1 MVSSGVLPRLYAK
14 LTLAARQPSI
24 VAFACTRCH
33 RQERLSCRRPAR
45 TPAEPDAPVAR
56 DARSSAAG
64 RATDAR
70 VARATKHARSS
81 VSPGSPLARRFFF
94 FVSMAGARLLRA
106 VLLLLLARGR
116 PTHAFSHPRRSDV
129 YGSGADTLVED
140 HREYDDS
147 GELVH
152 VNENDA
158 SYADAAVSSPDAW
171 SRANDAR
178 RAAVADA
185 TARAR
190 TRGSYP
196 NAEARV
202 ETRALPRGVYP
213 GHAAV
218 EWNRA
223 FNAFESK
230 PVFVTRVAP
239 RTGPTRGGTAVAVDG
254 GPFKWPAPTGRET
267 CRFFHVFDRP
277 ANDDVKKTSAF
288 ASDAADA
295 FGYSDVPAT
304 VLSRTRVECV
314 TPARLNEGVV
324 AVAVS
329 ADGVVFSAD
338 SPATATARGD
348 HGGFAFFEYVDGP
361 PAGFFR
367 ADNATGAYGGGTVV
381 TVTVNRAAPTR
392 ATRATSHEAFGAT
405 RLELDDP
412 RVVLTLANGT
422 TVPSTFLAGINE
434 SRAFVDGVAA
444 RARNAYV
451 SEYDGAS
458 VSVAAVRDVV
468 DDAGDATPPSSVPLG
483 ALRVAGELVNG
494 TDGIGYALVPAEL
507 VRLNVTFVEHFND
520 TEPARAYRP
529 FQPSEFITCEFA
541 YDHLGPH
548 DAVFNLTGET
558 RLNASEIRARAAG
571 TFYGDC
577 HADCVMDAELVNH
590 VEFLGNF
597 SWRGNCSI
605 PVVNLTALNVT
616 IEERIKMFGERWD
629 PYDAPRVDFFGD
641 ADEGTNFS
649 DAKRLT
655 NCSWAPFIPAR
666 RLRSKGTWLGY
677 DRVACPA
684 PQQTM
689 PPRNTTFG
697 PNVTDL
703 RTPTRVRVS
712 HDGVA
717 FSSEEEAFD
726 FTYVKTSPDV
736 FHAFTRQ
743 VAGFYRARGPF
754 SGNTEVYLNGT
765 GFVPSDH
772 IRARFSPWTLN
783 ATLHYNVNRTKE
795 TGRCF
800 FDTPE
805 QIRCHTPRWYPYEEY
820 YEWQKGGYEPCFKTY
835 VDVSN
840 DGGLT
845 WTAPRRS
852 ETNMFFYCPIYVS
865 PFGHNQYGRGT
876 PMLPYR
882 DVSRAI
888 EATLSHPRAYVTKK
902 GFDYPRKRGVYDQ
915 TLPASEL
922 AGRAAR
928 FGENG
933 RGRGFGEY
941 VNHDQI
947 VLLPGPYEDK
957 DEIDGRYGP
966 ERNMNLDPGGRVL
979 EIVSA
984 GAAWFSGRGSSDGF
998 GSELDV
1004 LRPTHAAGA
1013 DKNERD
1019 AEQKGVL
1026 YAHVVAFTN
1035 GRTRWETFETRG
1047 ASTGNG
1053 SDAFVIA
1060 ALNVS
1065 GAEAEAGN
1073 RRRLLAAL
1081 KENADAPR
1089 AADDADA
1096 DAEVAALMSR
1106 MTREGDFDV
1115 VDDATKARRE
1125 RLARERAL
1133 GAVAARRDA
1142 RREKDAHAASADA
1155 ASYFSGETSAAARRR
1170 RYQGSRA

>member
-1 MVSSGVLPRLYAK
+1 MVSSGVLPRLCAK

-468 DDAGDATPPSSVPLG
+468 DDAGDTTPPSSVPLG

-629 PYDAPRVDFFGD
+629 PYDAPRVVFFGD

-941 VNHDQI
+941 INHDQI

-1026 YAHVVAFTN
+1026 YSHVVAFTN

-1155 ASYFSGETSAAARRR
+1155 ASYFSGETYAAARRR

>member
-1 MVSSGVLPRLYAK
+1 MVSSGVLPRLCAK

-468 DDAGDATPPSSVPLG
+468 DDAGDTTPPSSVPLG

-629 PYDAPRVDFFGD
+629 PYDAPRVVFFGD

-941 VNHDQI
+941 INHDQI

-1004 LRPTHAAGA
+1004 LHPTHAAGA

-1081 KENADAPR
+1081 KENADGPR

-1155 ASYFSGETSAAARRR
+1155 ASYFSGETYAAARRR

>member
-1 MVSSGVLPRLYAK
+1 MVSSGVLPRLCAK

-468 DDAGDATPPSSVPLG
+468 DDAGDTTPPSSVPLG

-597 SWRGNCSI
+597 SWLGNCSI

-616 IEERIKMFGERWD
+616 IQERISLFGEKWD

-865 PFGHNQYGRGT
+865 PAGHNQYGRGT
-876 PMLPYR
+876 PMLPFR

-1026 YAHVVAFTN
+1026 YSHVVAFTN

>member
-1 MVSSGVLPRLYAK
+1 
-14 LTLAARQPSI
+14 
-24 VAFACTRCH
+24 
-33 RQERLSCRRPAR
+33 
-45 TPAEPDAPVAR
+45 
-56 DARSSAAG
+56 
-64 RATDAR
+64 
-70 VARATKHARSS
+70 
-81 VSPGSPLARRFFF
+81 
-94 FVSMAGARLLRA
+94 MAGARLLRA

-129 YGSGADTLVED
+129 WGSGADTLVED
-140 HREYDDS
+140 HRVYDDS
-147 GELVH
+147 GERLVH

-158 SYADAAVSSPDAW
+158 SYTDADVSSPDAW

-178 RAAVADA
+178 RAAAADA
-185 TARAR
+185 TARAK

-196 NAEARV
+196 NKEARV
-202 ETRALPRGVYP
+202 ETRALPNGVYP

-218 EWNRA
+218 EWNRP
-223 FNAFESK
+223 FNAFESE
-230 PVFVTRVAP
+230 PVKVTRVKP
-239 RTGPTRGGTAVAVDG
+239 RTGPTRGGTAVVVDG

-277 ANDDVKKTSAF
+277 SNEDGMTSAF
-288 ASDAADA
+288 ISDAADA
-295 FGYSDVPAT
+295 FGSSDVPAR
-304 VLSRTRVECV
+304 VVSSTRVECV
-314 TPARLNEGVV
+314 TPARAREGVV

-338 SPATATARGD
+338 SSAFATARTD

-381 TVTVNRAAPTR
+381 TVTVNRASPTN
-392 ATRATSHEAFGAT
+392 ATRLTSYGAFGET

-422 TVPSTFLAGINE
+422 TVPLAFLAGINE
-434 SRAFVDGVAA
+434 SQALIDDVDP

-451 SEYDGAS
+451 REYDGAS

-483 ALRVAGELVNG
+483 ASRVAGELVNG
-494 TDGIGYALVPAEL
+494 TDGIGYVVVPAEL
-507 VRLNVTFVEHFND
+507 VRLNVTFLEHFNS

-529 FQPSEFITCEFA
+529 FQPSEFITCEFL

-577 HADCVMDAELVNH
+577 HADCVMDAELANH
-590 VEFLGNF
+590 VEFRGNF

-616 IEERIKMFGERWD
+616 IEERIAMFGEKWD
-629 PYDAPRVDFFGD
+629 PYDAPRVVFFGD

-649 DAKRLT
+649 DTKHLT
-655 NCSWAPFIPAR
+655 NCSWAPFIPER
-666 RLRSKGTWLGY
+666 VLRSRGTWLGY
-677 DRVACPA
+677 DRVQCPA

-703 RTPTRVRVS
+703 RTPTRVSLS
-712 HDGVA
+712 HDGTE
-717 FSSEEEAFD
+717 FSSESEAFD
-726 FTYVKTSPDV
+726 FTYVKTAPDV

-743 VAGFYRARGPF
+743 VAGYYAARGPF
-754 SGNTEVYLNGT
+754 SGNTEVYINGT

-772 IRARFSPWTLN
+772 IRARFSAWTLN

-805 QIRCHTPRWYPYEEY
+805 QIRCHTPRWYYYEEY

-840 DGGLT
+840 DGGLS
-845 WTAPRRS
+845 WTAPRRG
-852 ETNMFFYCPIYVS
+852 EHNMFFYCPIYVS
-865 PFGHNQYGRGT
+865 PEGHNQYGRGT
-876 PMLPYR
+876 PMLPFR

-888 EATLSHPRAYVTKK
+888 EATLSHPRAYVTQK
-902 GFDYPRKRGVYDQ
+902 GFDYPQKRGVYDQ
-915 TLPASEL
+915 TLPVEEL

-928 FGENG
+928 FGEK
-933 RGRGFGEY
+933 RGRGIGEY

-947 VLLPGPYEDK
+947 VLLPGPYENK

-984 GAAWFSGRGSSDGF
+984 GGAWFSGRGSSDGF

-1004 LRPTHAAGA
+1004 LRPTTAAGA

-1035 GRTRWETFETRG
+1035 SHTRWEMFETRG
-1047 ASTGNG
+1047 AATGNG

-1060 ALNVS
+1060 ALS
-1065 GAEAEAGN
+1065 GAEAEAGK
-1073 RRRLLAAL
+1073 RRLLAT
-1081 KENADAPR
+1081 KSREKKRDADAPR
-1089 AADDADA
+1089 AADDAA
-1096 DAEVAALMSR
+1096 HIDAEVAALIAR

-1142 RREKDAHAASADA
+1142 RREKDAHAASADE

>member
-1 MVSSGVLPRLYAK
+1 MVSSGVLPRLCAK

-24 VAFACTRCH
+24 VAFASTRCH

-451 SEYDGAS
+451 REYDGAS

-597 SWRGNCSI
+597 SWLGNCSI

-616 IEERIKMFGERWD
+616 IEERIRLFGERWD
-629 PYDAPRVDFFGD
+629 PYDAPRVAFFGD

-772 IRARFSPWTLN
+772 IRARFSAWTLN

-865 PFGHNQYGRGT
+865 PAGHNQYGRGT

-915 TLPASEL
+915 TLPVSEL

-928 FGENG
+928 FGEN

>member
-1 MVSSGVLPRLYAK
+1 MVSSGVLPRLCAK

-629 PYDAPRVDFFGD
+629 PYDAPRVVFFGD

-1026 YAHVVAFTN
+1026 YSHVVAFTN

-1155 ASYFSGETSAAARRR
+1155 ASYFSGETYAAARRR